1 MKNDPMYKGLPNL
14 KMKSGSGGGAPVQ
27 MGEMEAEKVMQQ

>member
-14 KMKSGSGGGAPVQ
+14 KMKSGSGGVGPVQ
-27 MGEMEAEKVMQQ
+27 RGEMEAERAMQL

>member
-14 KMKSGSGGGAPVQ
+14 KMKSGSGGVAPVQ
-27 MGEMEAEKVMQQ
+27 MEAEKAMQQ